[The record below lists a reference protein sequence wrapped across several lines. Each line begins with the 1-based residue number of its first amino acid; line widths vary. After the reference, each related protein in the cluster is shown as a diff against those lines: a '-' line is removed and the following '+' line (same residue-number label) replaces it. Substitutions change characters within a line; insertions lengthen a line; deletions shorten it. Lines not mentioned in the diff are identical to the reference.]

1 MFVRAKE
8 GTCLAALVRMT
19 IPIARAAEKQCPRT
33 GPGRPP
39 EYEDWKI
46 AVLIMIGIFTRRKS
60 KSAQYRFLHDRRRE
74 LCRWLELRCFPS
86 RATYFQRYRRAHRL
100 FEAAIRIQGRRA
112 IDEGL
117 ADPTT
122 IAVDKSLIKARG
134 ALWHQQDRRRGHLPR
149 GVDPD
154 STWGFSTHHGWVQGY
169 SYETVVTAGKKG
181 PRVPLLASVDTA
193 SASEFKTFGP
203 KIKQLPPATK
213 NVLADSG
220 YDKNEYGDR
229 IELDSHG
236 RATGRRFICPPNP
249 RNARLRPPR
258 TPVEQR
264 RLRRTKFYESRTG
277 RRLYV
282 RRTPAS
288 EPFNEWFKSLFELS
302 DHVWHRRLDNNR
314 TQILAAFCCYQVL
327 LRYNHRRG
335 RNNGQVKWILD
346 TL

>member
-60 KSAQYRFLHDRRRE
+60 KSAQYRFLHHRRRE

-154 STWGFSTHHGWVQGY
+154 STWGFSTHH
-169 SYETVVTAGKKG
+169 A
-181 PRVPLLASVDTA
+181 PR
-193 SASEFKTFGP
+193 
-203 KIKQLPPATK
+203 
-213 NVLADSG
+213 
-220 YDKNEYGDR
+220 
-229 IELDSHG
+229 
-236 RATGRRFICPPNP
+236 
-249 RNARLRPPR
+249 
-258 TPVEQR
+258 
-264 RLRRTKFYESRTG
+264 
-277 RRLYV
+277 
-282 RRTPAS
+282 S
-288 EPFNEWFKSLFELS
+288 EPSS
-302 DHVWHRRLDNNR
+302 
-314 TQILAAFCCYQVL
+314 
-327 LRYNHRRG
+327 
-335 RNNGQVKWILD
+335 
-346 TL
+346 